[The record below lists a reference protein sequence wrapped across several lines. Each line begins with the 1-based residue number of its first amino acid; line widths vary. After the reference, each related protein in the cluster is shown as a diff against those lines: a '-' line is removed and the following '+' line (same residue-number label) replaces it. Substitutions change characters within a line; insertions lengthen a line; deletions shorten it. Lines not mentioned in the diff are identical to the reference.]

1 MRIKKNAT
9 IEEIEV
15 LIAGMLNAVN
25 CTDVDFELL
34 QAIKAS
40 KKINTINSMMPEQE
54 MFDGHAIKKLLLL

>member
-25 CTDVDFELL
+25 CTDADFELL
-34 QAIKAS
+34 QAIIAS
-40 KKINTINSMMPEQE
+40 KKINAINSMMPE
-54 MFDGHAIKKLLLL
+54 